1 MAGCVWKAMALQS
14 VVTVHQSTPV
24 TRAKMLSALLTTAL
38 MEGYAQPQDLFT
50 CVLVHLGTMEPGVRM
65 TKMVS
70 VMTTDVRMEE
80 HV

>member
-1 MAGCVWKAMALQS
+1 MAGHVWKDMPMTSA
-14 VVTVHQSTPV
+14 VTVHQSTPV

-38 MEGYAQPQDLFT
+38 IEGHAQPQDLST
-50 CVLVHLGTMEPGVRM
+50 RVVVHLDTMEPGVRM

-70 VMTTDVRMEE
+70 VMMTAVRMEE